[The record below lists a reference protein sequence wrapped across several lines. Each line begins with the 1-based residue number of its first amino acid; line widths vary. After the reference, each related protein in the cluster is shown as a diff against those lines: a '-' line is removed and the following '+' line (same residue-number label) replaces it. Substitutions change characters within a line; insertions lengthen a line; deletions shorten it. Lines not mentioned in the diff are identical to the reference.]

1 MANTTTT
8 SCKSALILLGVVTSL
23 SMLTGMTKFEGKHH
37 YTGKAS
43 LVNLDGYAMRI
54 TSVRNAGHLCRTQ
67 LELKFGANLG
77 ATRIDKQT
85 TQFDDERQVYTVNM
99 IASLANQNDT
109 SDKIVNCEVKAR
121 NISVSSLVIR

>member
-37 YTGKAS
+37 YTGKVS

-54 TSVRNAGHLCRTQ
+54 TSVRNAGHLCRSQ
-67 LELKFGANLG
+67 LELKFGASLE

-121 NISVSSLVIR
+121 DISVSSLVIQ